1 MNYLLHI
8 YEDNITCSFPFPI
21 FTLTNIYTYG
31 ISVFMSKL
39 LGLGRKFGGTPE
51 QYLAMVQYMAKKNN
65 PDYSIEELL
74 QWGEVMQK
82 VMKVN
87 LQPYHDFKD
96 LAENGI
102 PDDSMVEKVDGKVKE
117 MEQRRDLKQAIYGPN
132 ADLGDDDVMKSNDPG
147 AVFARNMVKDLSEHV
162 KFSDDEQSKLD
173 EL

>member
-1 MNYLLHI
+1 MGLL
-8 YEDNITCSFPFPI
+8 SFI
-21 FTLTNIYTYG
+21 G
-31 ISVFMSKL
+31 KL
-39 LGLGRKFGGTPE
+39 LGFGRRFSGTPE

-65 PDYSIEELL
+65 PEYSKEELL

-87 LQPYHDFKD
+87 LQPYLDFKD
-96 LAENGI
+96 LVENGT
-102 PDDSMVEKVDGKVKE
+102 PDYSMVEKVDGNVKE
-117 MEQRRDLKQAIYGPN
+117 IEQRRDLKQAIYGPN

-162 KFSDDEQSKLD
+162 RFSEEEQRKLD